1 MSSVLG
7 NIIIDLPDGVSPN
20 EITQVVHI
28 ILQQFTGLK
37 TKINIMEVD
46 DPISLSP
53 IQISKLAERGEE

>member
-1 MSSVLG
+1 MSSVQG

-20 EITQVVHI
+20 EITQVVNR

-46 DPISLSP
+46 DPASLSP
-53 IQISKLAERGEE
+53 IRISKLAARGEE